1 MRSSTEESGL
11 VPHDRSRRF
20 GAFDNNLGVCVDRVD
35 DDLKIVT
42 HPFCVV
48 DILNWS

>member
-1 MRSSTEESGL
+1 MHSSTEESGL
-11 VPHDRSRRF
+11 VPHDHSRRF
-20 GAFDNNLGVCVDRVD
+20 GAFDNNLGVCVDHTD

-48 DILNWS
+48 DILNRS